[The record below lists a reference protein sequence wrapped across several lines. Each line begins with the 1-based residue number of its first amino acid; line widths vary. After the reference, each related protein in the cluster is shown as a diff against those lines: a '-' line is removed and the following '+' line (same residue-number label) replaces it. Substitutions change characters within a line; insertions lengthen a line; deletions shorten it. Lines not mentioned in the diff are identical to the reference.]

1 MPNHAPVVPA
11 ARADQLVTQ
20 SLDLAGISLE
30 SVEKLR
36 ALFRTIA
43 YIPDNNPTTQE
54 LAALGAQLADEW
66 ANNIDCEREDLERLA
81 ASTLMN

>member
-11 ARADQLVTQ
+11 ARADQFITQ
-20 SLDLAGISLE
+20 SLELAGVSLE
-30 SVEKLR
+30 TTKKLR
-36 ALFRTIA
+36 TLFRTIV

-66 ANNIDCEREDLERLA
+66 ANVIDCEREDLEQLT
-81 ASTLMN
+81 ASTLIK